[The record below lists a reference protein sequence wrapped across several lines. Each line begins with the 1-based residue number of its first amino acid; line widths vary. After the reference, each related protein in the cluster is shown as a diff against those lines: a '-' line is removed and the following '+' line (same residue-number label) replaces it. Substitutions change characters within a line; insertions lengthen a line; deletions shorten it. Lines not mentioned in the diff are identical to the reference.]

1 MGAGARERGL
11 PRVCP
16 CTDIS
21 LSGPRPPRPQ
31 NESHPS
37 AVSESFFQLTCFYD
51 AIMMKFNL
59 LQDPYQG
66 SDDLWLESKLS
77 LENQGYKKENTENS
91 L

>member
-1 MGAGARERGL
+1 
-11 PRVCP
+11 
-16 CTDIS
+16 
-21 LSGPRPPRPQ
+21 
-31 NESHPS
+31 
-37 AVSESFFQLTCFYD
+37 
-51 AIMMKFNL
+51 MKFNL